1 MLLIA
6 LRDLQYRRR
15 RFVVSVAAVALVFA
29 LTLILA
35 GVAASFGA
43 EIDRTLDDFDADAWV
58 MAEGATGPLLG
69 STPIPFAA
77 VDEIAAAPGVEEVG
91 AVAFRTFTIDDADK
105 TAANVFGVDMG
116 RVGSPEPKQGRRPET
131 TGEALVDTRLGV
143 EIGEAFSMG
152 GEKFVVTGTLSRST
166 LLAGGPNI
174 FIDVDDMQRIA
185 FGGAPI
191 ITTIAVRGTPDEL
204 PDGFVL
210 ADNAEAHADLA
221 RPLHDATGTITM
233 VSVLLWIVAGAIIGS
248 IVYLSALERVG
259 DFAVFKATGMSTWW
273 VLFGLIFQAVVLSL
287 VAAIVAI
294 GLALLLLPILPIPAE
309 LPRRIVI
316 FMPVTA
322 VLVAAAASLI
332 GVRSAVKVDPALAF
346 S

>member
-69 STPIPFAA
+69 SIPIPFAT
-77 VDEIAAAPGVEEVG
+77 VDEIAAVPGVEEVG
-91 AVAFRTFTIDDADK
+91 AVAFRTFTIDDANK
-105 TAANVFGVDMG
+105 TTANVFGIEVG
-116 RVGSPEPKQGRRPET
+116 RVGSPEPKEGRGPEA
-131 TGEALVDTRLGV
+131 TGEALVDTRLDV
-143 EIGEAFSMG
+143 EIDEVFSMG
-152 GEKFVVTGTLSRST
+152 GGEFVVTGTLSGST
-166 LLAGGPNI
+166 LLAGGPNV
-174 FIDVDDMQRIA
+174 FIGVQDMQELA
-185 FGGAPI
+185 YGGAPI
-191 ITTIAVRGTPDEL
+191 ITTVAVRGTPGEL
-204 PDGFVL
+204 PDGFVV
-210 ADNAEAHADLA
+210 ADNAEAHADLG
-221 RPLHDATGTITM
+221 RPLKDATGTITM
-233 VSVLLWIVAGAIIGS
+233 VTVLLWIVAAAIIGS

-287 VAAIVAI
+287 VAAAVAI
-294 GLALLLLPILPIPAE
+294 GLAILLLPILPMPAE
-309 LPRRIVI
+309 LPPRLVI

-332 GVRSAVKVDPALAF
+332 GVRNAVKVDPALAF